1 MTKQNS
7 LQTTLIHAPRQAPQ
21 YIETIQ
27 PPYFVHQRLFLKQ
40 QRTFLIAIGLTL
52 MIIVMAHTVHR
63 RRLH

>member
-27 PPYFVHQRLFLKQ
+27 PQGHGRDDFL
-40 QRTFLIAIGLTL
+40 R
-52 MIIVMAHTVHR
+52 HR
-63 RRLH
+63 HF